1 MAKLLSMNLLALNAL
16 HKIATFLS
24 SNSTS
29 FQTSPQLFSSPHY
42 LFFMMHWNTKISK
55 GIMA

>member
-1 MAKLLSMNLLALNAL
+1 MAKLLNAL

-29 FQTSPQLFSSPHY
+29 FQTSHQLFSSPYY
-42 LFFMMHWNTKISK
+42 LFFYGALEYQDI
-55 GIMA
+55 